1 MKIVIIGSAG
11 IPARYGGFETMAH
24 HLATRF
30 SVEHEVHVYCSN
42 KIYKKEERTGKYEDV
57 ILHHVP
63 LNANGMSSIPY
74 DLYCILH
81 ALTYADTFIILG
93 VSGAMF
99 LPFVRLFNNK
109 QIITSVDG
117 LEWKRNKWSKPTRWM
132 LKFFERMAVR
142 FSHAVIADNLAIQEY
157 IEEEYG
163 VEAELIEYGA
173 DHVQRVMP
181 SPVEFVA
188 YPFLKEPYAFTVCR
202 IEPENN
208 IHIILD
214 AFTELTLPIII
225 VGNWN
230 ASDYGKQLRI
240 KYSKYE
246 NIQLLHPIYQQR
258 ALDVIRSNA
267 YLYMHGHSAGGTNP
281 SLIEAMHL
289 NLPVFAFDVSFN
301 RATTENAAFYF
312 SDAASLA
319 NLVKLTNAADI
330 QSNRAQMLNIAMRR
344 YNWSRIANKFN
355 ALFQP
360 ELQTIPVSIETAV
373 AWEPSKQSAA

>member
-1 MKIVIIGSAG
+1 MKIAIIGCAG

-24 HLATRF
+24 HLASRF

-42 KIYKKEERTGKYEDV
+42 SIYRKEERTGKFEEV
-57 ILHHVP
+57 ILHHIP

-74 DLYCILH
+74 DLYCILD
-81 ALTYADTFIILG
+81 ALVYADTLIVLG

-99 LPFVRLFNNK
+99 LPFVRLFPNK
-109 QIITSVDG
+109 QVITSVDG

-142 FSHAVIADNLAIQEY
+142 FSHYVIADNLAIQQY
-157 IEEEYG
+157 IEDEYG

-173 DHVQRVMP
+173 DHVQRVLP

-188 YPFLKEPYAFTVCR
+188 YPFLKEQYAFTVCR

-208 IHIILD
+208 IHVILE
-214 AFTELTLPIII
+214 AFVNTSQTLVI

-230 ASDYGKQLRI
+230 ASDYGKQLKI
-240 KYSKYE
+240 KYGSQE
-246 NIQLLHPIYQQR
+246 NIKLLHPIYEQR

-312 SDAASLA
+312 SDAQSLNA
-319 NLVKLTNAADI
+319 LINSTNPADI
-330 QSNRAQMLNIAMRR
+330 QNNRAQMLNIAMRR
-344 YNWSRIANKFN
+344 YNWSRIASKFN
-355 ALFQP
+355 ALFKP
-360 ELQTIPVSIETAV
+360 ELQTIPSQAETTLT
-373 AWEPSKQSAA
+373 WDQSNQTAA

>member
-1 MKIVIIGSAG
+1 MKIAIIGSAG

-63 LNANGMSSIPY
+63 LNANGICSIPY

-81 ALTYADTFIILG
+81 ALIYADTLIVLG

-99 LPFVRLFNNK
+99 LPLVRLFPQK

-117 LEWKRNKWSKPTRWM
+117 LEWKRNKWSKPTRLM
-132 LKFFERMAVR
+132 LKFFERMAVK
-142 FSHAVIADNLAIQEY
+142 FSHHIIADNLAIQEY
-157 IEEEYG
+157 IEAEYG
-163 VEAELIEYGA
+163 VNAELIEYGA
-173 DHVQRVMP
+173 DHVQRVLP

-188 YPFLKEPYAFTVCR
+188 YPFLKEQYAFTVCR

-208 IHIILD
+208 IHVILD
-214 AFTELTLPIII
+214 AFTQLRLPLII

-230 ASDYGKQLRI
+230 ASEYGKQL
-240 KYSKYE
+240 KSNYSKYE
-246 NIQLLHPIYQQR
+246 NIQLLNPIYQQR

-312 SDAASLA
+312 SDAETLASLIQ
-319 NLVKLTNAADI
+319 LTNTADI
-330 QSNRAQMLNIAMRR
+330 QNNRAQMLSIAMRR

-360 ELQTIPVSIETAV
+360 EFETIPAQTETAIT
-373 AWEPSKQSAA
+373 WEPSKQTAA